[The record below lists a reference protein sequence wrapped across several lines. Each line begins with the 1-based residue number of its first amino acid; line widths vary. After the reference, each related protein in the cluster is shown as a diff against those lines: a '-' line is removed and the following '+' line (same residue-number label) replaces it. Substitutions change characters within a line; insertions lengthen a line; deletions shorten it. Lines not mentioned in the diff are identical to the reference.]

1 MWRSCRPSARCL
13 PIRSRPRSCAVFRE
27 SLFPLLSCWSV
38 VRDCSTFVPGR
49 PEQFAEIKTQFS
61 QFDKDKSGAIDIKEL
76 RATLYSLGDERTGSE
91 VKKIMEE
98 FGVDDGKERV
108 MKYEG
113 FKEFM
118 IRQL

>member
-1 MWRSCRPSARCL
+1 VSPSL
-13 PIRSRPRSCAVFRE
+13 PSRAFAV
-27 SLFPLLSCWSV
+27 
-38 VRDCSTFVPGR
+38 CSTSSSCR

-98 FGVDDGKERV
+98 FGVDEGKERV

-118 IRQL
+118 IRQLGDSDTKEEVHVLSRN